1 MIVQGAYS
9 KYITEFNLLS
19 DYIDFTFSGLSKKS
33 IVKERVTQ
41 IELLNVDEHDCL
53 DDLISIAKVNLF
65 CSPENNSL
73 YFKYLKILF
82 DENYCENVK
91 ISNIEDDYPEYGIHP
106 FSLLGII
113 VVAADL
119 KLKYS
124 NNN

>member
-41 IELLNVDEHDCL
+41 IELLNVDEHDYL

-73 YFKYLKILF
+73 YFK
-82 DENYCENVK
+82 
-91 ISNIEDDYPEYGIHP
+91 
-106 FSLLGII
+106 
-113 VVAADL
+113 
-119 KLKYS
+119 
-124 NNN
+124 